1 MSVSSNEKLDEITS
15 RYRAELA
22 DAGDSGK
29 ELLEDIVTIGK
40 ELIYLKT
47 GSDDEM
53 GRGLMATL
61 NEQEITEL
69 KEADRIID
77 ENLFPIIISRS

>member
-1 MSVSSNEKLDEITS
+1 MQDNYSIIHSFLGEIMSVSSNEKLDEITS

-47 GSDDEM
+47 GSDD
-53 GRGLMATL
+53 
-61 NEQEITEL
+61 
-69 KEADRIID
+69 
-77 ENLFPIIISRS
+77 